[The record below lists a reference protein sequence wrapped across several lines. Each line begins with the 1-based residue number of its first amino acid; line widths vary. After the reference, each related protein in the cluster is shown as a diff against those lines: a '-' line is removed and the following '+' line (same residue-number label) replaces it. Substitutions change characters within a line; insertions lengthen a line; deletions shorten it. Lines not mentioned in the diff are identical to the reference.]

1 MDRKREKV
9 SILEANILYL
19 ILGILLIFLGGF
31 VQSKE
36 IYTGL
41 LITQYIIIFLP
52 TVLYLKVKGYSLKK
66 VLKLN
71 KISIKQIALV
81 PLIVIFAYPVGAFLN
96 YIFILLL
103 SSFIEIKPLPI
114 PIPESSPEFILGLIV
129 ISLSPGICEEI
140 LFRGMIMSSYDK
152 LGKKKAI
159 IISSILFGVYH
170 FNLQNLLGPI
180 FLGIVF
186 GLIVYKTDSIYSSMI
201 GHGFNNA
208 IALAIGYFL
217 LEKADNIPTEA
228 IDMPTDFFTNILAI
242 IVGLVFSIICGTI
255 SYKLYKALPESE
267 KEAEEV
273 LEEHNST
280 ILDYMPLL
288 GISLLFIF
296 YNYILFFK

>member
-1 MDRKREKV
+1 MDRKREEV

-159 IISSILFGVYH
+159 IISSILFGIYH

-186 GLIVYKTDSIYSSMI
+186 GLIVYKTNSIYSSMI

>member
-71 KISIKQIALV
+71 KISIKQIVLV

-129 ISLSPGICEEI
+129 ISLSPAICEEI

-159 IISSILFGVYH
+159 IISSILFGIYH

-242 IVGLVFSIICGTI
+242 IVGFVFSIICGTI

-288 GISLLFIF
+288 GILLLFIF
-296 YNYILFFK
+296 YNYIIFFK

>member
-1 MDRKREKV
+1 MDRKREEV

-103 SSFIEIKPLPI
+103 SSFIKIKPLPI

-159 IISSILFGVYH
+159 IISSILFGIYH

-186 GLIVYKTDSIYSSMI
+186 GLIVYKTNSIYSSMI